1 MLTLKTADQ
10 ISVSKTL
17 TLAEGFQERVRA
29 WYQECIDQSLLVY
42 IYCGYRSNKEQAELY
57 KQGRETPGR
66 KVTNAKA
73 GQSFHNYG
81 RAIDWV
87 PLKPHDKSFEFFEAA
102 WESKYMYEQGQLI
115 AAKYNL
121 RWLSWE
127 MPHLED
133 GNYKDWREL
142 SALSK
147 ESTLECS
154 SESDKES
161 DHRSTPKHSES
172 DKKSSRP
179 ATGWRSR

>member
-1 MLTLKTADQ
+1 M
-10 ISVSKTL
+10 
-17 TLAEGFQERVRA
+17 
-29 WYQECIDQSLLVY
+29 
-42 IYCGYRSNKEQAELY
+42 
-57 KQGRETPGR
+57 
-66 KVTNAKA
+66 TNAKA

-87 PLKPHDKSFEFFEAA
+87 PLKPHEKSFEFFEAA

-147 ESTLECS
+147 ESIQECN

-172 DKKSSRP
+172 GKTSSRP